1 MSFKFPLVWWI
12 RTSYCSL
19 NANGKKQCFWMCVCV
34 VLFFFYLKQNIS
46 IKGPTWFPEQHLEKK
61 KKNYMTRIHQF
72 TGKCQNPRCLNWSNV
87 DFIIKLLA
95 RRNRLQQ
102 SDLIRVLFF
111 QEWFLWDVNVG
122 NVLWGFTICGWEYR
136 SVVLRHALGA
146 TRINKNGLHE
156 EVKRHHQSS
165 SSFYLPPMVGLWE
178 TGETRQL
185 FEQHTHTPSFSQI

>member
-1 MSFKFPLVWWI
+1 MQIVKNNVF
-12 RTSYCSL
+12 
-19 NANGKKQCFWMCVCV
+19 GCVCV

-46 IKGPTWFPEQHLEKK
+46 IKGPTWFPEQHLDKK
-61 KKNYMTRIHQF
+61 KRLYDPNTSVHGQMSKSS
-72 TGKCQNPRCLNWSNV
+72 LSSNWSNV